1 MKSFTYKKLFLEISQ
16 NSQENICTRVSFLI
30 KLQPL
35 GLLLVLLNSFTCRHF
50 DCPESWGKWQ
60 ITELRKADDC
70 CIFHSSFFIDFCH
83 TTHRNQ
89 VFSTLEHALPQFSKV
104 INMNFAFGKLDRLTT
119 QLLLH
124 GTTHFI
130 LRDIA

>member
-16 NSQENICTRVSFLI
+16 NSQENICARVSFLI
-30 KLQPL
+30 KLQPF

-60 ITELRKADDC
+60 ITELRKGDDC

-130 LRDIA
+130 LRDVA